1 MKSATH
7 RSPENLEPAAQPATL
22 SDEQFLELI
31 DKYRHEFYRYIH
43 RTVWNDSDVDD
54 VFSEAVLAAYRQLD
68 RFEAG
73 TNFRAWMYKILTN
86 KAYVANRHTQRS
98 SIDLETVKPE
108 RIAVNTGD
116 VQDILE
122 NPAWSLEQVDD
133 GLYDAVAKLR
143 PAERAC
149 LMLRAV
155 ENCTYKEIANILS
168 IPVGTVMTHLARG
181 RAKAR
186 KHLDAPAPA

>member
-1 MKSATH
+1 MKSAKN
-7 RSPENLEPAAQPATL
+7 RSKKTPVAAKPATL

-43 RTVWNDSDVDD
+43 RSVWNDSDVDD
-54 VFSEAVLAAYRQLD
+54 VFSEAVLAAYRQRE
-68 RFEAG
+68 RFEVG

-98 SIDLETVKPE
+98 SIDIESVKPE
-108 RIAVNTGD
+108 RIAASSDD
-116 VQDILE
+116 VQEILE
-122 NPAWSLEQVDD
+122 NPAWFLEQVDD
-133 GLYDAVAKLR
+133 GLYDAVVALR
-143 PAERAC
+143 PPERAC
-149 LMLRAV
+149 LMLRAI
-155 ENCTYKEIANILS
+155 ENCTYKEIAKILS

-186 KHLDAPAPA
+186 KVLAEPIPA